1 MTDGDLTALSAV
13 ELSAAC
19 RSGECSPVEAVD
31 AVLERIAATGDPCQ
45 AFITVAA
52 DQARV
57 AARALTAAQASRAAA
72 AQGPLFGVPIT
83 VKDLTATAGIATT
96 RGSLAGVHAVPAVS
110 AVAVQRLE
118 AAGAIVVGKTTT
130 CDGGWK
136 AEAGNLL
143 VGPARN
149 PWNPALT
156 AGGSSGGA
164 GAAVAM
170 GYGPLATGTDGAGSI
185 RIPASFCG
193 VVGYKPSFG
202 LVPYFPVSAEG
213 LSHFG
218 PLTRTVGDAALALDV
233 LAGADER
240 DQASWGRPWAERGAS
255 FSAAAERP
263 PGPLRIAVID
273 AVDGYPVDAEVKEA
287 LGATA
292 NLLSGLGHRLEP
304 VTWPTGAYRS
314 LSVILAACA
323 AADLRARDRVIAV
336 DDGLARVARWGARL
350 SAADL
355 IEAMAGR
362 ASFAERIRTAMDGYD
377 LALLPTAPVLPFTA
391 GSDSPEGALPNN
403 SLPDNSLPDAAVDPD
418 CWLAWCSFC
427 YVGNLTGY
435 PAISL
440 PLGVSSAGLPIGIQ
454 LMGRWRQ
461 DATVLSAAR
470 QIEIAAPWAERLR
483 QLHERS
489 GRTPHHDG

>member
-1 MTDGDLTALSAV
+1 
-13 ELSAAC
+13 
-19 RSGECSPVEAVD
+19 
-31 AVLERIAATGDPCQ
+31 
-45 AFITVAA
+45 
-52 DQARV
+52 
-57 AARALTAAQASRAAA
+57 
-72 AQGPLFGVPIT
+72 
-83 VKDLTATAGIATT
+83 
-96 RGSLAGVHAVPAVS
+96 
-110 AVAVQRLE
+110 
-118 AAGAIVVGKTTT
+118 VGKTTT

-164 GAAVAM
+164 GVAVAM
-170 GYGPLATGTDGAGSI
+170 GYGPIATGTDGAGSI
-185 RIPASFCG
+185 RVPASFCG

-233 LAGADER
+233 LAGADEH
-240 DQASWGRPWAERGAS
+240 DPASWGRPWAERGLS
-255 FSAAAERP
+255 FSASAEQA

-273 AVDGYPVDAEVKEA
+273 SVDDYPVDAEVKEA
-287 LGATA
+287 LRATA
-292 NLLSGLGHRLEP
+292 DLLSGLGHRLEP
-304 VTWPTGAYRS
+304 VTWQTGAYRW

-323 AADLRARDRVIAV
+323 AADLRARGGAVAV
-336 DDGLARVARWGARL
+336 DDGLARVAEWGARL

-355 IEAMAGR
+355 AEAMAGR
-362 ASFAERIRTAMDGYD
+362 AAFAEHIRRAMDGYD
-377 LALLPTAPVLPFTA
+377 LALLPTTPVLPFTA
-391 GSDSPEGALPNN
+391 GADSPEGGLPG
-403 SLPDNSLPDAAVDPD
+403 STLPGNCVPDGTPDPAG
-418 CWLAWCSFC
+418 WLAWCSFC

-440 PLGVSSAGLPIGIQ
+440 PLGISSGGLPIGIQ

-461 DATVLSAAR
+461 DATVLAAAR
-470 QIEIAAPWAERLR
+470 QIEIAAPWAGRLR
-483 QLHERS
+483 QLHEQS
-489 GRTPHHDG
+489 GRIPHHDG

>member
-1 MTDGDLTALSAV
+1 MSGDLTALSAV

-19 RSGECSPVEAVD
+19 RSGECSPAEAAD
-31 AVLERIAATGDPCQ
+31 AVLDRIAATGDPCQ

-52 DQARV
+52 DQARA
-57 AARALTAAQASRAAA
+57 AARALTAARASRARAA
-72 AQGPLFGVPIT
+72 PGPLFGVPIT
-83 VKDLTATAGIATT
+83 VKDLTATAGIRTT
-96 RGSLAGVHAVPAVS
+96 RGSLAGAHTVPAVS

-118 AAGAIVVGKTTT
+118 AAGAIIVGKTTT

-149 PWNPALT
+149 PWDPALT

-164 GAAVAM
+164 GVAVAM
-170 GYGPLATGTDGAGSI
+170 GYGPIGTGTDGAGSV
-185 RIPASFCG
+185 RVPASFCG

-202 LVPYFPVSAEG
+202 LVPYSPVSAEG

-218 PLTRTVGDAALALDV
+218 PLTRTVGDTALALDV

-240 DQASWGRPWAERGAS
+240 DPASWGRPWAERGPS
-255 FSAAAERP
+255 FSAAAERA

-273 AVDGYPVDAEVKEA
+273 SVDDYPVDAEVKEA
-287 LGATA
+287 LGAAA

-304 VTWPTGAYRS
+304 VTWPTGAYRW

-323 AADLRARDRVIAV
+323 AADIRARDRAVAV
-336 DDGLARVARWGARL
+336 DGGLARVADWGARL
-350 SAADL
+350 SAAEL
-355 IEAMAGR
+355 AEAMAGR
-362 ASFAERIRTAMDGYD
+362 AAFAEHIRLAMDGYD
-377 LALLPTAPVLPFTA
+377 LALLPTTPVLPFSA
-391 GSDSPEGALPNN
+391 GTDSPEGGLLDD
-403 SLPDNSLPDAAVDPD
+403 SRPDGTLDPAG
-418 CWLAWCSFC
+418 WLAWCSFC

-440 PLGVSSAGLPIGIQ
+440 PLGTSSGGLPIGIQ

-461 DATVLSAAR
+461 DASVLAAAR
-470 QIEIAAPWAERLR
+470 QIEIAAPWAGRLR

-489 GRTPHHDG
+489 GRIPRHDR

>member
-1 MTDGDLTALSAV
+1 MSGDLTALSAV

-19 RSGECSPVEAVD
+19 RSGECSPVDAVD
-31 AVLERIAATGDPCQ
+31 AVLDRIAVTGDPCQ

-52 DQARV
+52 DQAR
-57 AARALTAAQASRAAA
+57 ATARALTAARASRARA

-83 VKDLTATAGIATT
+83 IKDLTATAGIRTT
-96 RGSLAGVHAVPAVS
+96 RGSLAGARTVPAVS
-110 AVAVQRLE
+110 AVAVQRLK
-118 AAGAIVVGKTTT
+118 AAGAIIVGKTTT

-164 GAAVAM
+164 GVAAAM
-170 GYGPLATGTDGAGSI
+170 GYGPIATGTDGAGSI
-185 RIPASFCG
+185 RVPASFCG

-202 LVPYFPVSAEG
+202 LVPYFPISAEG

-240 DQASWGRPWAERGAS
+240 DPASWGRPWAERGPS
-255 FSAAAERP
+255 FSAAVEQA

-273 AVDGYPVDAEVKEA
+273 SVDDYPVDAEVKEA

-304 VTWPTGAYRS
+304 VTWQTGAYRW

-323 AADLRARDRVIAV
+323 AVDVRARDRAVAV
-336 DDGLARVARWGARL
+336 DDGLARVAEWGARL

-355 IEAMAGR
+355 AEAVAGR
-362 ASFAERIRTAMDGYD
+362 AAFAEHIRMAMDGYD
-377 LALLPTAPVLPFTA
+377 LALLPTTPALPFTA
-391 GSDSPEGALPNN
+391 GTDSPEGGLLEN
-403 SLPDNSLPDAAVDPD
+403 SLPDGALDPAG
-418 CWLAWCSFC
+418 WLAWCSFC

-440 PLGVSSAGLPIGIQ
+440 PLGISSGGLPIGIQ

-461 DATVLSAAR
+461 DATVLTAAR
-470 QIEIAAPWAERLR
+470 QVEIAAPWAGRLR

-489 GRTPHHDG
+489 GRIPYHGG

>member
-1 MTDGDLTALSAV
+1 VTTDLCALSAV

-31 AVLERIAATGDPCQ
+31 AVLDRIDATGDPCQ

-52 DQARV
+52 DQAR
-57 AARALTAAQASRAAA
+57 ATACALTTARASQPTA
-72 AQGPLFGVPIT
+72 AQGPLFGVPVT
-83 VKDLTATAGIATT
+83 VKDLTATAGIRTT
-96 RGSLAGVHAVPAVS
+96 RGSLAGAHAVPAVS

-118 AAGAIVVGKTTT
+118 AAGAVIVGKTTT

-136 AEAGNLL
+136 AEGGNLL

-149 PWNPALT
+149 PWDPALT

-164 GAAVAM
+164 GVAVAT
-170 GYGPLATGTDGAGSI
+170 GYGPIATGTDGAGSI

-240 DQASWGRPWAERGAS
+240 DPASWGRPWAERGSS
-255 FSAAAERP
+255 FSAAAEQA

-273 AVDGYPVDAEVKEA
+273 SVDDYPVDAEVKEA

-304 VTWPTGAYRS
+304 VTWPTGAYRW
-314 LSVILAACA
+314 LSVILAAAA
-323 AADLRARDRVIAV
+323 AADIRARDRAVAV
-336 DDGLARVARWGARL
+336 DEGLARVAEWGARL

-355 IEAMAGR
+355 TEAMAGR
-362 ASFAERIRTAMDGYD
+362 TAFAEHIRTEMHGYD

-391 GSDSPEGALPNN
+391 GTDSPEA
-403 SLPDNSLPDAAVDPD
+403 SLLASSRSADIPDPGR
-418 CWLAWCSFC
+418 WLAWCSFC

-440 PLGVSSAGLPIGIQ
+440 PLGISSGGLPIGVQ

-461 DATVLSAAR
+461 DATVLAAAR
-470 QIEIAAPWAERLR
+470 QIEIAAPWAGRLR

-489 GRTPHHDG
+489 GRSAHHGG

>member
-1 MTDGDLTALSAV
+1 MTTDLSALSAV

-19 RSGECSPVEAVD
+19 RSGECSPIDAVD
-31 AVLERIAATGDPCQ
+31 AVLDRIAATGDPCQ

-52 DQARV
+52 DQARA
-57 AARALTAAQASRAAA
+57 AARALTVAQASQPKAG
-72 AQGPLFGVPIT
+72 QGPLFGVPVT
-83 VKDLTATAGIATT
+83 VKDLTATAGIRTT
-96 RGSLAGVHAVPAVS
+96 RGSLAGAHAVPAVS

-118 AAGAIVVGKTTT
+118 AAGAIIVGKTTT

-149 PWNPALT
+149 PWDPALT

-170 GYGPLATGTDGAGSI
+170 GYGPIATGTDGAGSI

-240 DQASWGRPWAERGAS
+240 DPASWGRPWAERGSS
-255 FSAAAERP
+255 FSAAVERA

-273 AVDGYPVDAEVKEA
+273 SVDDYPVDAEVKEA

-304 VTWPTGAYRS
+304 VTWQTGAYRW
-314 LSVILAACA
+314 LGVILAASA
-323 AADLRARDRVIAV
+323 AAGIRTRDRDVPV
-336 DDGLARVARWGARL
+336 DDGLARVAEWGARL

-355 IEAMAGR
+355 TEAMAGR
-362 ASFAERIRTAMDGYD
+362 AAFAEHIRMEMDGYD

-391 GSDSPEGALPNN
+391 GADSPEA
-403 SLPDNSLPDAAVDPD
+403 SLLASSPSGDAPDPAR
-418 CWLAWCSFC
+418 WLAWCSFC

-440 PLGVSSAGLPIGIQ
+440 PLGISSGGLPIGIQ

-461 DATVLSAAR
+461 DATVLAAAR
-470 QIEIAAPWAERLR
+470 QVEITAPWAGRLR

-489 GRTPHHDG
+489 GRIPHHGE